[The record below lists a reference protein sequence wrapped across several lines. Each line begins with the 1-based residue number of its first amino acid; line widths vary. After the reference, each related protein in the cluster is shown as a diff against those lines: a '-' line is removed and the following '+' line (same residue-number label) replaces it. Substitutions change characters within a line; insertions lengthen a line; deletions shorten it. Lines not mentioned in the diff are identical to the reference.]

1 MTGARTVGTRRRTDL
16 ILAALGDAEYPLT
29 TQQVAQKIGDHYS
42 RVYAALRT
50 LCGSRTMPYAA
61 CTGAVNAPGFPV
73 IWHSWT
79 DPDRGAYVCWSITD
93 EERARRRS
101 ELAMLE
107 EWACSPDQPSGGDS

>member
-1 MTGARTVGTRRRTDL
+1 VTGGGRWSSPHGL
-16 ILAALGDAEYPLT
+16 ILLPSGASTPHDPT
-29 TQQVAQKIGDHYS
+29 VAQKIGDHYS